1 MPNLATSV
9 PKLLGDIMTDPAPIS
24 SASEPAE
31 KAASGKVTSAALWQ
45 TILIALVVGLFAVV
59 WLAAYFQLNNSIW
72 ENDFVTANR
81 WTIPVGA
88 IFFSLLV
95 GLVGKYMHA
104 PNLIEGR
111 GATEALAAGDSS
123 GYKTFWGALLS
134 SFFSL
139 LSGASVGP
147 EGPIGFLAVD
157 ISEWLALRLK
167 LAKEAFLPAG
177 LAGLSSAYN
186 GVVGNPVFAAVF
198 ASEMSGGKG
207 GLALLVADLAAGSVG
222 FLLFTLLKVPPFAGF
237 LAVPHI
243 SSIEPIWVAWAIAL
257 GMLGSLLAAYIA
269 IAFRVAG
276 KLMGVFKDRNILRA
290 LVAGSIIG
298 MVCYF
303 IPELMFSGESS
314 IHTIIASASTYGVL
328 TLLLFAVLKPP
339 LLALSLKG
347 GYLGGPIFPSLFA
360 AVMLGL
366 VVNQLVPS
374 LPLEI
379 CLTCVEVGVITLVLK
394 APLTSILLVTV
405 VAGGE
410 ASLDGLIVV
419 ASVTAVIMGQG
430 IQALMAR
437 RGKKLGA
444 SAAAT
449 AD

>member
-1 MPNLATSV
+1 
-9 PKLLGDIMTDPAPIS
+9 MTDPASTPSAAKQAAKTKSDDVPII
-24 SASEPAE
+24 
-31 KAASGKVTSAALWQ
+31 ALWQ
-45 TILIALVVGLFAVV
+45 ILLIALIVGLFAVV
-59 WLAAYFQLNNSIW
+59 WLVAYQLLNSLVW
-72 ENDFVTANR
+72 ENEFVTANR
-81 WTIPVGA
+81 WTIPVGV

-95 GLVGKYMHA
+95 GLVVKYLHA

-111 GATEALAAGDSS
+111 GAAEALASGDIS

-167 LAKEAFLPAG
+167 LPKGAFLSSC

-186 GVVGNPVFAAVF
+186 GIVGNPVFSAVF

-207 GLALLVADLAAGSVG
+207 GLTLLVANLAAGAVG
-222 FLLFTLLKVPPFAGF
+222 FLIFALLKVPAFAGF

-243 SSIEPIWVAWAIAL
+243 STIEPIWVAWAIAL
-257 GMLGSLLAAYIA
+257 GVLGALLAAYIA
-269 IAFRVAG
+269 VALRVTG
-276 KLMGVFKDRNILRA
+276 RIMGVFKDRIMLRILF
-290 LVAGSIIG
+290 AGAIIG
-298 MVCYF
+298 GVCYF

-314 IHTIIASASTYGVL
+314 IHTIIASAATYGVPM
-328 TLLLFAVLKPP
+328 LLLFAVLKPP
-339 LLALSLKG
+339 LLALSFKG

-360 AVMLGL
+360 AAMLGL
-366 VVNQLVPS
+366 AINQLVPS

-394 APLTSILLVTV
+394 APLTSILLVAI

-419 ASVTAVIMGQG
+419 ASVTAIIVGQAF
-430 IQALMAR
+430 QALMIR
-437 RGKKLGA
+437 RGSKADAPEA
-444 SAAAT
+444 SIAGS
-449 AD
+449 